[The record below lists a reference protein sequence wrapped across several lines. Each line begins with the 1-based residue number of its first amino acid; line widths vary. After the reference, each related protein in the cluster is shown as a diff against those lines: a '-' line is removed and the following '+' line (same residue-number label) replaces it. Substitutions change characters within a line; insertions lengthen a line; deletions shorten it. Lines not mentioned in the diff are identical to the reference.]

1 MKKSNL
7 KNPTLL
13 FAGLALLSTTS
24 CNRGMGCPTFSSSA
38 DLLEICAQVLSVII
52 TIF

>member
-13 FAGLALLSTTS
+13 FAGLALLTTTS
-24 CNRGMGCPTFSSSA
+24 CNRGMGCPTFSV
-38 DLLEICAQVLSVII
+38 DVTEICAQVISVLI
-52 TIF
+52 TIL

>member
-13 FAGLALLSTTS
+13 FAGLALLTTTS
-24 CNRGMGCPTFSSSA
+24 CNRGMGCPTFSQ
-38 DLLEICAQVLSVII
+38 DVDFLEICTTVI
-52 TIF
+52 TTLVSIF